1 MKGLFEPHIDVAA
14 KVMDMRLQRQNLVAA
29 NITNAETPNYRPVRL
44 EFEKDLQSALALD
57 MKGKVTR
64 TDEKHLPAEF
74 DVNGFRGKDIRE
86 FKPREVFGGDKV
98 DLDKEMTSMAKNTML
113 YNALTSVIK
122 KNFEGMSKV
131 IAEGGK

>member
-1 MKGLFEPHIDVAA
+1 MKGLFEPHVDVTA
-14 KVMDMRLQRQNLVAA
+14 KVLDMRLQRQNLVAA

-64 TDEKHLPAEF
+64 TDAKHLPAEF
-74 DVNGFRGKDIRE
+74 DVNGFQGKDIKE
-86 FKPREVFGGDKV
+86 FKPREIFGGDKV
-98 DLDKEMTSMAKNTML
+98 DLDKEMTVMAKNAML
-113 YNALTSVIK
+113 YNALTDILK
-122 KNFEGMSKV
+122 KNFGDMTKV